1 MSQKDERQKAIE
13 KARKLRDR
21 AHGAGSSESEVEFA
35 MKQFGELMDTFNLTM
50 DEIHLAGEECKMV
63 EVTHYEG
70 TVFHMG
76 TVAVAVANFCDCV
89 TYRSSTRKIQKRTK
103 DGKLVFDKQTGRPHY
118 EKAGYTSH
126 FYGLSQDAEMAAF
139 LMELIRESAVQAVKD
154 FKNTEAYKN
163 HTYSKTALTKG
174 FVDGFSSRMVRRL
187 NELKFER
194 ESELEK
200 AREAREEMGEDATTL
215 DAERAAHERRKG
227 NSTDLVALKDKK
239 VKDDF
244 KAKYGWTVK
253 YRTSRR
259 GGAGYGWAG
268 RSHGASAADR
278 VNLSRPVG
286 NGGGHSGQLRLG
298 NG

>member
-1 MSQKDERQKAIE
+1 MMSQKDERQKAIE

-21 AHGAGSSESEVEFA
+21 AHGAGSSETEVEFA

-50 DEIHLAGEECKMV
+50 DEIHLAGQQCKMI

-70 TVFHMG
+70 SVFHLG

-89 TYRSSTRKIQKRTK
+89 TYRSEKRKVQKRRA
-103 DGKLVFDKQTGRPHY
+103 DGSLIYDKMTGRPHY

-126 FYGLSQDAEMAAF
+126 FYGLDQDVEMAAF
-139 LMELIRESAVQAVKD
+139 LMEMIREAAVNATKE
-154 FKNTEAYKN
+154 FKKSDAYKN
-163 HTYSKTALTKG
+163 YSGNKTPFTKA
-174 FVDGFSSRMVRRL
+174 FVDGFASRMVRRL
-187 NELKFER
+187 NAMKHER
-194 ESELEK
+194 EDELEK
-200 AREAREEMGEDATTL
+200 ARQAREEMGEGSL

-244 KAKYGWTVK
+244 KAQFGWTVK
-253 YRTSRR
+253 YRTSRS
-259 GGAGYGWAG
+259 GGYGSGYSG
-268 RSHGASAADR
+268 RQHGAAAAER

-286 NGGGHSGQLRLG
+286 NGGGYSGQRRLG
-298 NG
+298 HG